1 MATSGVTT
9 FRSNMLDIIT
19 SAYEI
24 CRVIDPS
31 EPLTDQQM
39 RSAIKPLNQMIKRF
53 MTYGL
58 ELFTL
63 KRGTITLTQGT
74 QSYTCGV
81 GGTGLTERPLMITD
95 AWYRETT
102 SDDTP
107 LEIISREEYWN
118 LGDKTSEGIPNEIY
132 YDPQDNLGV
141 LYVFNTADAN
151 TAGKTI
157 ELVYQRPFEDM
168 VTATD
173 DFDFPVEWEECIVYQ
188 LALKLAPR
196 NGVNMQKLQFIE
208 NQANI
213 ALEEVLGWDAENT
226 SVLLQPQTRP

>member
-9 FRSNMLDIIT
+9 FRSNMLEIIT
-19 SAYEI
+19 AAYET
-24 CRVIDPS
+24 CRVIDPD
-31 EPLTDQQM
+31 EPLTDAQVQ
-39 RSAIKPLNQMIKRF
+39 SARKVLNRMLKRF
-53 MTYGL
+53 MIYGL
-58 ELFTL
+58 ELFSL
-63 KRGTITLTQGT
+63 KRGTITLTQST

-81 GGTGLTERPLMITD
+81 GGTGLSERPLMITD
-95 AWYRETT
+95 AWYRETA

-151 TAGKTI
+151 AAGNTI

-168 VTATD
+168 VSSTD
-173 DFDFPVEWEECIVYQ
+173 DFDFPVEWEEAIEWN
-188 LALKLAPR
+188 LASRLAPK
-196 NGVNMQKLQFIE
+196 NGVNTNRISQIRAE
-208 NQANI
+208 AAT
-213 ALEEVLGWDAENT
+213 ALDEVLGWDAENV
-226 SVLLQPQTRP
+226 SIYLQPQSQP

>member
-19 SAYEI
+19 GAYEI

-31 EPLTDQQM
+31 EPLSNQQI
-39 RSAIKPLNQMIKRF
+39 RSAQKELNRMLKSF
-53 MTYGL
+53 MKYGL
-58 ELFTL
+58 ELFAL
-63 KRGTITLTQGT
+63 KRGTITLTQST

-95 AWYRETT
+95 AWYRETP
-102 SDDTP
+102 DNDTP

-141 LYVFNTADAN
+141 LYIFNTADAN

-168 VTATD
+168 VSSTD
-173 DFDFPVEWEECIVYQ
+173 DLDFPVEWELTIEWN
-188 LALKLAPR
+188 LAAMLGHR
-196 NGVNMQKLQFIE
+196 NGVNNNKISQIRAEAKTQLD
-208 NQANI
+208 
-213 ALEEVLGWDAENT
+213 EVLGWDAENT
-226 SVLLQPQTRP
+226 SVYLQPQHN

>member
-19 SAYEI
+19 GAYEL

-31 EPLTDQQM
+31 EPLSDQQI
-39 RSAIKPLNQMIKRF
+39 RSAQRALNQLLKRF
-53 MTYGL
+53 ITYGL
-58 ELFTL
+58 ELFTM

-74 QSYTCGV
+74 MSYTCGP

-95 AWYRETT
+95 AWYRETA
-102 SDDTP
+102 SDDNP
-107 LEIISREEYWN
+107 LEIISREEYWA

-132 YDPQDNLGV
+132 YDPQDTLGV

-168 VTATD
+168 VSTTD
-173 DFDFPVEWEECIVYQ
+173 DFDFPVEWEYAIEWN
-188 LALKLAPR
+188 LASSLAHR
-196 NGVNMQKLQFIE
+196 NGVATNRLSQIRAEAKT
-208 NQANI
+208 
-213 ALEEVLGWDAENT
+213 ALDEVLGWDAENT
-226 SVLLQPQTRP
+226 SVYLQVQDHR

>member
-19 SAYEI
+19 GAYET

-31 EPLTDQQM
+31 EPLSDQQL
-39 RSAIKPLNQMIKRF
+39 RSAQKVLNQMLKGFIKH
-53 MTYGL
+53 GL
-58 ELFTL
+58 ELFAL

-74 QSYTCGV
+74 QSYTCGP

-102 SDDTP
+102 SNDSP

-141 LYVFNTADAN
+141 LYIFNTADAN

-168 VTATD
+168 VSTTD
-173 DFDFPVEWEECIVYQ
+173 DLDFPVEWEEAIEWG
-188 LALKLAPR
+188 LAARIAHR
-196 NGVNMQKLQFIE
+196 NGVTTNKVSQITA
-208 NQANI
+208 QAKTF
-213 ALEEVLGWDAENT
+213 LDEVLGWDAENT
-226 SVLLQPQTRP
+226 SIYLQPQFNR

>member
-9 FRSNMLDIIT
+9 FRSNMLGIIT
-19 SAYEI
+19 GAYEI

-31 EPLTDQQM
+31 EPLSDQQI
-39 RSAIKPLNQMIKRF
+39 RSAQAALNKQLKRF
-53 MTYGL
+53 ITYGL
-58 ELFTL
+58 QLFAL

-74 QSYTCGV
+74 MSYTCGPS
-81 GGTGLTERPLMITD
+81 GTGLSERPLMITD
-95 AWYRETT
+95 AWYRD
-102 SDDTP
+102 SPQDDNP

-141 LYVFNTADAN
+141 VYVFNTADAN

-168 VTATD
+168 VLTTD
-173 DFDFPVEWEECIVYQ
+173 DFDFPVEWEYAIEWE
-188 LALKLAPR
+188 LAANLAQR
-196 NGVNMQKLQFIE
+196 NGVASNKVSQLRAEAKT
-208 NQANI
+208 

-226 SVLLQPQTRP
+226 SVYLQPQYNR